1 MERTPHPKVPWR
13 PIGWTRIG
21 GNSESWLDGPLD
33 STAEVRIVTVG
44 SIAIMCPTSH
54 EGVPVKLFLHRR
66 LLRFRAPW
74 RIQFLSKAEL
84 SSQQGTSP
92 ATSHPAGRCP
102 NHGPTFGT
110 GELQEG
116 GTTLLERRFR
126 ARPDNGDA
134 PLDPYTRA
142 ARRPWLNQRC

>member
-1 MERTPHPKVPWR
+1 MPRRQVDDAPGTRLPPFGPNRHIR
-13 PIGWTRIG
+13 PCV
-21 GNSESWLDGPLD
+21 DGSPLARVFLNA
-33 STAEVRIVTVG
+33 SAMLVG
-44 SIAIMCPTSH
+44 AAMCPASH